1 MQTDFSS
8 LSLLSSTEKKILLKR
23 SQKDFPWLESEDFFD
38 FNKALGEED
47 YIQILFFLGFPKKTR

>member
-23 SQKDFPWLESEDFFD
+23 SQNDFPWLESEDFFD

-47 YIQILFFLGFPKKTR
+47 YRV